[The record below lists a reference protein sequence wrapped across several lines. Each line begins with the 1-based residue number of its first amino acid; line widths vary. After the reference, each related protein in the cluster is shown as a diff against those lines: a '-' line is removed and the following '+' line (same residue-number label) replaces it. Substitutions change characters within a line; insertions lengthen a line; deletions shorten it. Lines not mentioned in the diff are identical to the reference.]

1 MHMHE
6 LEAGGAPSERHG
18 PAQPLA
24 RGAQQFTQHGLAGTI
39 DWCTGPPRLS
49 AEVSDGIQARVQRA
63 ARGCALQQPR
73 AAQHDQDCQ
82 RRQRPPGHARGLMRS
97 QCAQQG
103 PWCGSPQALALD
115 SLRSVAVRNRPAPCP
130 FPVQSRG
137 CACGVGRPQ
146 GSPGLSSSGPPFVMA
161 ARGHADQPT
170 RTLAPC
176 PACAA
181 CTLRCHLPQATA
193 QGTAGKLVSAELCCC
208 ASSAP
213 PHEQVRLRQR
223 GRRASYHSPHQ
234 RERHAVGDRPR
245 SPAHTVRTRVILSAP
260 PGSQHSRQLQ
270 LRGRAARRGRR
281 VDGGRRGG
289 GGRRRARH
297 QRVVAR
303 GRHLVHKYLGRQL
316 RARGAAA

>member
-161 ARGHADQPT
+161 ARGA
-170 RTLAPC
+170 
-176 PACAA
+176 
-181 CTLRCHLPQATA
+181 
-193 QGTAGKLVSAELCCC
+193 
-208 ASSAP
+208 
-213 PHEQVRLRQR
+213 R
-223 GRRASYHSPHQ
+223 G
-234 RERHAVGDRPR
+234 
-245 SPAHTVRTRVILSAP
+245 PAHAHASALP
-260 PGSQHSRQLQ
+260 SM
-270 LRGRAARRGRR
+270 RGLYLALPSAAGH
-281 VDGGRRGG
+281 
-289 GGRRRARH
+289 RARH
-297 QRVVAR
+297 
-303 GRHLVHKYLGRQL
+303 GRQTRLSRALLLREL
-316 RARGAAA
+316 RAPARAGTPAAAWPPRQLPQPTPARTACGR